1 MPIHAPFWGV
11 LGHISPNDVT
21 HHPNSKKDRPW
32 AKPHHLS
39 HKPRKSVARFELAV
53 WTRKKDRTGKVTKGL
68 YFTYLWRSPHWSN
81 VHENLCYRKSNFP
94 FFLLISNG
102 PYNLQQCSAT
112 ALPVIQFIIVHSVI
126 VHSCHFTAAILVIP
140 DDRGRNSNH
149 HRPTNVRNSF
159 VSTMLSTLCLPVLS
173 KSRNFIA

>member
-32 AKPHHLS
+32 AEPHHLS

-53 WTRKKDRTGKVTKGL
+53 WTRKKDKTGKSHKRVIFHLFVEKPPLKQCTWKFVL
-68 YFTYLWRSPHWSN
+68 QEIEFSI
-81 VHENLCYRKSNFP
+81 FP
-94 FFLLISNG
+94 IDFEWA
-102 PYNLQQCSAT
+102 LQQCSAT
-112 ALPVIQFIIVHSVI
+112 ALPVIHFIIVHSVI
-126 VHSCHFTAAILVIP
+126 VHSCHFTAAILIIP